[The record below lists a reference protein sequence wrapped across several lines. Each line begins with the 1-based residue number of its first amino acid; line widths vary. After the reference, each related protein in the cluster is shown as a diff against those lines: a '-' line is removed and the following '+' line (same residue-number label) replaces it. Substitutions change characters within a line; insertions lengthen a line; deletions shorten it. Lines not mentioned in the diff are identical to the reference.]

1 MIPISPAFLLRVGIV
16 AVLLGVGFFGG
27 CTVQKRLDS
36 ADIERKNTA
45 LSSASSALLS
55 AKSAIEEINREAD
68 KRLAE
73 SKKQESEARAAEK
86 LAREANEFSAKRADA
101 FEKRL
106 AKAGKS
112 KPDCAQLLAMD
123 LEAVCG
129 VRSK

>member
-1 MIPISPAFLLRVGIV
+1 MIPITPGLLLKGV
-16 AVLLGVGFFGG
+16 AAALLMAIGLFGG
-27 CTVQKRLDS
+27 CSLQKRLDS
-36 ADIERKNTA
+36 AEIERKNTA

-55 AKSAIEEINREAD
+55 AKSAIEEINREAY
-68 KRLAE
+68 KQLAE

-129 VRSK
+129 VKSR